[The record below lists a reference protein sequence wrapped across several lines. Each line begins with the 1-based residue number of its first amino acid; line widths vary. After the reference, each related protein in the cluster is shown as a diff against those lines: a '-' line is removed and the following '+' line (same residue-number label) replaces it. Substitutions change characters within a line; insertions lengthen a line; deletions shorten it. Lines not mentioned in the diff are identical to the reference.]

1 MRAAR
6 LCMALWMVIVLL
18 CASVAAGA
26 APPQLAVPHG
36 RLGHTGSTGAS
47 AIWRSAGGAFV
58 IQASGDL
65 ANATGNLERRTL
77 ETGEGGAVSVG
88 NQIVWDAATLLDKGA
103 ARKLFTTDQSGAT
116 IAFDWD
122 SLPSATRALLEQP
135 TPGAPPDSF
144 GELRTDFLRGDRSHE
159 EGQPKALFR
168 KRVSVL
174 GDVVNS
180 TPLIVGAP
188 QPALADSGH
197 AAFRAK
203 YKSRTIAVYVGANDG
218 MLHAFSAVTGH
229 ELFAYV
235 PAVLTRHLPAL
246 ASPAYKARPYV
257 DGSPAVGDALVGAS
271 WRSVLASGMGMGAR
285 GLFALDVTDPANGPQ
300 AIWEFTEADDTAIG
314 HVREPPLI
322 AKVSV
327 GKVGGSAYFAVVS
340 SGINNQAPD
349 GGAALFL
356 LSTSKNAADK
366 WKAGDNY
373 FSIRTHGDGGTTANA
388 LSAPALVVSPEGS
401 ATRAYAGDLVGNLWR
416 FDFSTMKAHRLFTA
430 RDADGVQQPI
440 AHAPKVVHAPGGGY
454 MIVFATGKLI
464 EASDLLPS
472 SFGPQ
477 SVYAVYDRPGAIGG
491 DAVNSRAQLA
501 ARTLVGSAAGY
512 AIKGESFALTGPDK
526 KSGWYFDLPNSQKA
540 GERAA
545 GSPVSIADAVVIAS
559 LLPGAGKDAAP
570 TSRVYVLDALSGFAH
585 APASSDNGKPVT
597 GELAAIDPTLPL
609 LLADGAPEKGARSA
623 TGGVAMARRVS
634 LLGPSGSAAVK
645 INVSYRAGRMGW
657 REVANWKEL
666 HEAAV
671 NGK

>member
-6 LCMALWMVIVLL
+6 RWMVMALL

-26 APPQLAVPHG
+26 APPQLVVPHG
-36 RLGHTGSTGAS
+36 RLGHTGATGAS
-47 AIWRSAGGAFV
+47 AIWRSAGGTFV

-65 ANATGNLERRTL
+65 ANETGNLERRAL
-77 ETGEGGAVSVG
+77 EAGEDGAVSVG
-88 NQIVWDAATLLDKGA
+88 SQIVWDAASLLDKGA
-103 ARKLFTTDQSGAT
+103 ARKLFTSDQSGAT

-122 SLPSATRALLEQP
+122 SLPADTRALLDQP
-135 TPGAPPDSF
+135 APGAPSDGL
-144 GELRTDFLRGDRSHE
+144 GELRTAFLRGDRSHE

-168 KRVSVL
+168 KRASVL
-174 GDVVNS
+174 GDIVNS

-188 QPALADSGH
+188 QPALADSAH

-203 YKSRTIAVYVGANDG
+203 YKNRTLAVYVGANDG
-218 MLHAFSAVTGH
+218 MLHAFSAITGD

-246 ASPAYKARPYV
+246 ASPAYKARAYV
-257 DGSPAVGDALVGAS
+257 DGSPAVADALVGAS

-285 GLFALDVTDPANGPQ
+285 GLFALDVTDPASGTQ
-300 AIWEFTEADDTAIG
+300 ALWEFTEADDAAIG
-314 HVREPPLI
+314 YVREPPLI
-322 AKVSV
+322 AKVGV
-327 GKVGGSAYFAVVS
+327 GKGGGSAHFVIVS
-340 SGINNQAPD
+340 SGINGQAPD

-356 LSTSKNAADK
+356 LSTSKSAADK

-373 FSIRTHGDGGTTANA
+373 FSISTHGDGGATVNA
-388 LSAPALVVSPEGS
+388 LSAPALVISSEGS
-401 ATRAYAGDLVGNLWR
+401 ATRAYAGDLLGNLWR

-430 RDADGVQQPI
+430 RDAGGVQQPI

-454 MIVFATGKLI
+454 LILFATGKMI

-472 SFGPQ
+472 SNAVQ
-477 SVYAVYDRPGAIGG
+477 SVYAIYDRPGAAGG

-501 ARTLVGSAAGY
+501 ARTLVPSAVGY
-512 AIKGESFALTGPDK
+512 AIKGDSFALTGPDK
-526 KSGWYFDLPNSQKA
+526 KSGWYFDLPNSQKT

-545 GSPVSIADAVVIAS
+545 GSPVSIAEAVVIAS
-559 LLPGAGKDAAP
+559 LLPGAGKDVAP

-585 APASSDNGKPVT
+585 APASGETGKPVT

-609 LLADGAPEKGARSA
+609 LLVEGAPKKGARNA
-623 TGGVAMARRVS
+623 TGGVAMTRRVS

-645 INVSYRAGRMGW
+645 IDANYRAGRMGW

-671 NGK
+671 KVK